1 MKRLLTSLYRGA
13 AGAVNLVRLGSLSLA
28 EKCRLLFGGAMLL
41 TLLLALSIPY
51 FWMGKLTE
59 KSVLDAGRAVT
70 ELIFERHF
78 HLISAREGGRPL
90 LTELGSPADPNH
102 YVVRWLRLDQT
113 DQTSSP
119 LAALTE
125 TQRRKLA
132 EMMEDEQ
139 AEDTAWYDEENR
151 PARNLYLRLVRA
163 KDTCLQ
169 CHSKEGSAVPFN
181 PNQQVGVL
189 VVRTFPREMARTA
202 MMNRLC
208 VIFAGLI
215 AATGAVI
222 AFYMITQR
230 VILRPVRQLRGLVNN
245 IAEGNLEIRSAIKT
259 GDEFERLS
267 DAFNHM
273 LDRLLESQR
282 KLLEANRQLDAK
294 IAQLSEK
301 NIELYKANK
310 LKSEFLA
317 NISHE
322 FRTPLNA
329 ILGFAQLL
337 YEKPAADPEKCR
349 RWAENILISGRSLLN
364 LINDLLDLAK
374 AESGKMV
381 LRVEKMS
388 ISELCEGLAAFFSPL
403 TEQKRLKV
411 RLEME
416 ENLPLVQTDPG
427 KVQQILYNL
436 LSNAVKFTPEEGRIQ
451 IRAFRL
457 DERTV
462 RISVAD
468 TGPGIPKEEQE
479 KIFEKFRQVDGSL
492 TRKEPGTGLGLAI
505 CRQLAELLA
514 GTIEVES
521 EVGKGSVFSLTIP
534 LCLPQEPETKSP
546 ESPANP

>member
-1 MKRLLTSLYRGA
+1 MKSLRSWLSRA
-13 AGAVNLVRLGSLSLA
+13 AAEAVRSVRIRSLSLA

-41 TLLLALSIPY
+41 TLILALSIPY
-51 FWMGKLTE
+51 FWMGKLAQ
-59 KSVLDAGRAVT
+59 KSVLDAGRAIT

-78 HLISAREGGRPL
+78 QQISAREGGRPL
-90 LTELGSPADPNH
+90 LTELGHPADPNE
-102 YVVRWLRLDQT
+102 YVVRWIRLDQT
-113 DQTSSP
+113 EQQRKS
-119 LAALTE
+119 LEALTPA
-125 TQRRKLA
+125 QREKL
-132 EMMEDEQ
+132 EELLEDEHVQ
-139 AEDTAWYDEENR
+139 DAAWYEEHAR
-151 PARNLYLRLVRA
+151 PPRNHYLRLVRA

-169 CHSKEGSAVPFN
+169 CHSKDGSAAPFN
-181 PNQQVGVL
+181 LNQQIGVL
-189 VVRTFPREMARTA
+189 VVRMLPRETARTA
-202 MMNRLC
+202 LMNQLC

-215 AATGAVI
+215 AGTGAVI

-245 IAEGNLEIRSAIKT
+245 IAEGNLEIRSAIRT

-273 LDRLLESQR
+273 LDNLLQSQQ
-282 KLLEANRQLDAK
+282 KLQEANRQLDAK
-294 IAQLSEK
+294 IAELSEK

-317 NISHE
+317 NMSHE

-337 YEKPAADPEKCR
+337 YEKPASDPDKCR
-349 RWAENILISGRSLLN
+349 RWAENIITSGRSLLN

-381 LRVEKMS
+381 LHIEKTS
-388 ISELCEGLAAFFSPL
+388 IKELCEGLVAFFSPL

-411 RLEME
+411 RLLME
-416 ENLPLVQTDPG
+416 DNLPLVQTDPG

-451 IRAFRL
+451 IHVSRP
-457 DERTV
+457 DERSV

-468 TGPGIPKEEQE
+468 TGPGIPKDQQE
-479 KIFEKFRQVDGSL
+479 HIFEKFRQLDGSL

-505 CRQLAELLA
+505 CKQLAELLA
-514 GTIEVES
+514 GTVEVES

-534 LCLPQEPETKSP
+534 IALPKGADSGGQGGG
-546 ESPANP
+546 

>member
-1 MKRLLTSLYRGA
+1 MKSLRSWLSRA
-13 AGAVNLVRLGSLSLA
+13 AAEAVRSVRIRSLSLA

-41 TLLLALSIPY
+41 TLILALSIPY
-51 FWMGKLTE
+51 FWMGKLAQ
-59 KSVLDAGRAVT
+59 KSVLDAGRAIT

-78 HLISAREGGRPL
+78 QQISAREGGRPL
-90 LTELGSPADPNH
+90 LTELGHPADPNE
-102 YVVRWLRLDQT
+102 YVVCWIRLDQT
-113 DQTSSP
+113 EQ
-119 LAALTE
+119 
-125 TQRRKLA
+125 QRRSLEALSGMQREKL
-132 EMMEDEQ
+132 EELLEDEHAQ
-139 AEDTAWYDEENR
+139 DTAWYEEQSR
-151 PARNLYLRLVRA
+151 PPRNHYLRLVRA

-169 CHSKEGSAVPFN
+169 CHSKDGSATPFN
-181 PNQQVGVL
+181 LNQQIGVL
-189 VVRTFPREMARTA
+189 VVRMLPRETARTA
-202 MMNRLC
+202 LMNQLC

-215 AATGAVI
+215 AGTGAVI

-273 LDRLLESQR
+273 LDNLLLSQQ
-282 KLLEANRQLDAK
+282 KLQEANRQLDAK
-294 IAQLSEK
+294 IAELSEK

-317 NISHE
+317 NMSHE

-337 YEKPAADPEKCR
+337 YEKPASDPDKCR
-349 RWAENILISGRSLLN
+349 RWAENIITSGRSLLN

-381 LRVEKMS
+381 LRIEKTS
-388 ISELCEGLAAFFSPL
+388 ITELCEGLVAFFSPL

-411 RLEME
+411 RLQME
-416 ENLPLVQTDPG
+416 DNLPLVHTDPG

-451 IRAFRL
+451 ICVSRP
-457 DERTV
+457 DERSV

-468 TGPGIPKEEQE
+468 TGPGIPKDQQE
-479 KIFEKFRQVDGSL
+479 HIFEKFRQLDGSL

-505 CRQLAELLA
+505 CKQLTELLA
-514 GTIEVES
+514 GTVEVES

-534 LCLPQEPETKSP
+534 IALPKGADSSGQGEG
-546 ESPANP
+546 

>member
-1 MKRLLTSLYRGA
+1 MKSLRSWLSGA
-13 AGAVNLVRLGSLSLA
+13 AAEAVRSVRIRSLSLA

-51 FWMGKLTE
+51 FWMGKLAQ
-59 KSVLDAGRAVT
+59 KSVLDAGRAIT

-78 HLISAREGGRPL
+78 QQISAREGGRPL
-90 LTELGSPADPNH
+90 LTELGHPADPNE
-102 YVVRWLRLDQT
+102 YVVRWIRLDQT
-113 DQTSSP
+113 EQQRRS
-119 LAALTE
+119 LEALTK
-125 TQRRKLA
+125 TQMEKLEELLA
-132 EMMEDEQ
+132 DEHVQ
-139 AEDTAWYDEENR
+139 DAVWYDEQSH
-151 PARNLYLRLVRA
+151 PPRNHYLRLVRA
-163 KDTCLQ
+163 QDTCLQ

-181 PNQQVGVL
+181 LNQQVGVL
-189 VVRTFPREMARTA
+189 VVRMLPRETARTA
-202 MMNRLC
+202 LMNRLC

-215 AATGAVI
+215 AGTGAVI

-273 LDRLLESQR
+273 LDNLLQSQK
-282 KLLEANRQLDAK
+282 KLQEANRQLDAK
-294 IAQLSEK
+294 IAELSEK

-317 NISHE
+317 NMSHE

-337 YEKPAADPEKCR
+337 YEKPASDPDKCR
-349 RWAENILISGRSLLN
+349 RWAENILTSGRSLLN

-381 LRVEKMS
+381 LHIEKTS
-388 ISELCEGLAAFFSPL
+388 ITELCEGLVAFFSPL

-411 RLEME
+411 RLQME
-416 ENLPLVQTDPG
+416 DNLPLVQTDPG

-436 LSNAVKFTPEEGRIQ
+436 LSNAVKFTPEEGRIHIQ
-451 IRAFRL
+451 VSRP
-457 DERTV
+457 DERSV
-462 RISVAD
+462 RISIAD
-468 TGPGIPKEEQE
+468 TGPGIPKDQQE
-479 KIFEKFRQVDGSL
+479 HIFEKFRQLDGSL

-505 CRQLAELLA
+505 CKQLAELLA

-521 EVGKGSVFSLTIP
+521 DVGKGSIFSLTIP
-534 LCLPQEPETKSP
+534 IALPKGA
-546 ESPANP
+546 ESNSQGAG

>member
-1 MKRLLTSLYRGA
+1 MKRLLSWLYRA
-13 AGAVNLVRLGSLSLA
+13 AVGIVRSIRVRPISLA

-41 TLLLALSIPY
+41 TLVLALWIPY

-59 KSVLDAGRAVT
+59 KSALDAGRAIT

-90 LTELGSPADPNH
+90 LTELGSPADPNQ
-102 YVVRWLRLDQT
+102 YVVRWIRLDPT
-113 DQTSSP
+113 GPSP
-119 LAALTE
+119 GSLEVLTR
-125 TQRRKLA
+125 TQRQKLA
-132 EMMEDEQ
+132 EIVEDDQ
-139 AEDTAWYDEENR
+139 VQDTAWYDQETH
-151 PARNLYLRLVRA
+151 PPRNQYLRLVRA
-163 KDTCLQ
+163 RDTCLQ

-181 PNQQVGVL
+181 LNQQVGVL
-189 VVRTFPREMARTA
+189 VVRTFPREMARTRL
-202 MMNRLC
+202 MNQMC
-208 VIFAGLI
+208 VIVAGLI
-215 AATGAVI
+215 AGTGAVI

-245 IAEGNLEIRSAIKT
+245 IAEGHLEIRSAIQT

-273 LDRLLESQR
+273 LDHLLESQT
-282 KLLEANRQLDAK
+282 KLEEANKQLDAK
-294 IAQLSEK
+294 IAELSDK

-317 NISHE
+317 NMSHE

-337 YEKPAADPEKCR
+337 YEKPASDADKCR
-349 RWAENILISGRSLLN
+349 RWAENILTSGRSLLN

-381 LRVEKMS
+381 LHVEKTS
-388 ISELCEGLAAFFSPL
+388 LSELCEGLIAFFSPL

-416 ENLPLVQTDPG
+416 DNLPLLQTDPG

-451 IRAFRL
+451 IRVSRP
-457 DERTV
+457 DERSV

-468 TGPGIPKEEQE
+468 TGPGIPKDQQE
-479 KIFEKFRQVDGSL
+479 HIFEKFRQLDGSL

-505 CRQLAELLA
+505 CRELAKLLS

-521 EVGKGSVFSLTIP
+521 DVGKGSVFSLTIP
-534 LCLPQEPETKSP
+534 IVLTQPAETGGSHL
-546 ESPANP
+546 